1 LLLGINTYE
10 MSQITMLSAVTFII
24 SNMERSCRFY
34 SNIPGFKLTY
44 GGGSKDSFTTYQIGK
59 YKNITYL
66 NLELKNL
73 PNDDSGLENNN
84 NNFGRIIFYT
94 DDVDRLYSY
103 FKTDKSISSLILL
116 ENEPIDASW
125 NERYFHIREPDGFQ
139 LSFAQPL

>member
-1 LLLGINTYE
+1 
-10 MSQITMLSAVTFII
+10 MSQITMLSAVTLII

-34 SNIPGFKLTY
+34 SSIPGFNLIY

-73 PNDDSGLENNN
+73 PNDDIGHENNN
-84 NNFGRIIFYT
+84 NNFGRIIFHT

-116 ENEPIDASW
+116 ENEPINAPW

-139 LSFAQPL
+139 LSFAQPV

>member
-1 LLLGINTYE
+1 LVLGINAYE
-10 MSQITMLSAVTFII
+10 MSQITMLSAVTLII

-34 SNIPGFKLTY
+34 SNIPGFKLIY

-59 YKNITYL
+59 YKNTTYL

-94 DDVDRLYSY
+94 DDVNRLYSY

>member
-1 LLLGINTYE
+1 
-10 MSQITMLSAVTFII
+10 MSQVSMISAVTLII

-34 SNIPGFKLTY
+34 SNIPGFKLLY

-59 YKNITYL
+59 YKKITYL

-73 PNDDSGLENNN
+73 PNADIGHENNN
-84 NNFGRIIFYT
+84 NNFGRIIFHT

-103 FKTDKSISSLILL
+103 FKTDKSISNLILI
-116 ENEPIDASW
+116 ENEPVDAPW

-139 LSFAQPL
+139 LSFAQPS

>member
-1 LLLGINTYE
+1 
-10 MSQITMLSAVTFII
+10 MLSAVTLII

-34 SNIPGFKLTY
+34 SSIPGFNLIY

-73 PNDDSGLENNN
+73 PNDDIGHENNN
-84 NNFGRIIFYT
+84 NNFGRIIFHT

-116 ENEPIDASW
+116 ENEPINAPW

-139 LSFAQPL
+139 LSFAQPV